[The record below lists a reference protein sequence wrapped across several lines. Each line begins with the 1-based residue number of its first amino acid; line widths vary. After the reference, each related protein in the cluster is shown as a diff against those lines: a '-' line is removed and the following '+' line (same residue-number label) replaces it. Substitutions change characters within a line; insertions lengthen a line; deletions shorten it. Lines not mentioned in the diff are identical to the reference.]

1 MVDDLVWGRGKKM
14 WLAVGRD
21 VNGIF
26 RISNIILSHWD
37 LKFWVLFTMNKQ
49 NNTPTHPFKIVN
61 YLISQPF

>member
-1 MVDDLVWGRGKKM
+1 M